1 MSQYKIS
8 LHYPHFSFL
17 LRVFE
22 SAGVVVIFSDFMKSV
37 PLMPGS
43 RYVVNYNENY
53 LKALSF
59 IAIILKQIKS

>member
-8 LHYPHFSFL
+8 LHYPHLSFL

-37 PLMPGS
+37 PLMP
-43 RYVVNYNENY
+43 VVM
-53 LKALSF
+53 LLTTMKT
-59 IAIILKQIKS
+59 I